1 MHDLLN
7 ETTAQFYQFLTTH
20 CESFANKRHMEEQ
33 NSVFNL
39 KLPNYFSFR

>member
-7 ETTAQFYQFLTTH
+7 KTTAQLYQCLMTH

-33 NSVFNL
+33 KSVFNL
-39 KLPNYFSFR
+39 KLSNCFCFR